1 MKDEGEKDEYGGLSF
16 RRTPF
21 KPEARALKPR
31 PTQSQ
36 PTVIPPSYFIP
47 HPLFFPRV
55 NPPLPFRYMAMEGPI
70 GVGKTSLTSLLAKR
84 FRGTKILEDVDNPF
98 LDDFY
103 KDKRGAA
110 FRTELFFLLSRYDQQ
125 RTMTQ
130 RDLFTELVLADY
142 TFPKSKIFA
151 YLTLDDSELMI
162 YNRLYDLLF
171 ESVPKPELVIY
182 LQGNLDTLLKRIKK
196 RGRNYE
202 KAISPQYLQELSE
215 AYSHYFYRY
224 DETPLLVVNTNEID
238 FVNKPEHFDQLIE
251 QIRNAKKGTQYYVPL
266 GS

>member
-1 MKDEGEKDEYGGLSF
+1 M
-16 RRTPF
+16 
-21 KPEARALKPR
+21 
-31 PTQSQ
+31 
-36 PTVIPPSYFIP
+36 
-47 HPLFFPRV
+47 
-55 NPPLPFRYMAMEGPI
+55 PPLPFRHIAIEGPI
-70 GVGKTSLTSLLAKR
+70 GVGKTSLTGLLAKR
-84 FRGTKILEDVDNPF
+84 FKGTRVLADVENPF

-125 RTMTQ
+125 RGVSQ
-130 RDLFTELVLADY
+130 RDLFMEMTIADY
-142 TFPKSKIFA
+142 TFQKSKIFA

-162 YNRLYDLLF
+162 YNRLYELLN
-171 ESVPKPELVIY
+171 ETVPRPDLVIY

-196 RGRNYE
+196 RGRAYE

-238 FVNKPEHFDQLIE
+238 FVHTPEHFDQLVE
-251 QIRNAKKGTQYYVPL
+251 QIRNAQKGTQYYVPL

>member
-1 MKDEGEKDEYGGLSF
+1 M
-16 RRTPF
+16 
-21 KPEARALKPR
+21 A
-31 PTQSQ
+31 Q
-36 PTVIPPSYFIP
+36 
-47 HPLFFPRV
+47 
-55 NPPLPFRYMAMEGPI
+55 LPWRHIAIEGPI
-70 GVGKTSLTSLLAKR
+70 GVGKTSLGTLLAKR

-125 RTMTQ
+125 RHLSQ
-130 RDLFTELVLADY
+130 RDLFTELVIADY

-162 YNRLYDLLF
+162 FDRLYRLLY
-171 ESVPKPELVIY
+171 ETVPKPDLLIY
-182 LQGNLDTLLKRIKK
+182 LQAGLDTLLRRIKK
-196 RGRNYE
+196 RGRAYE
-202 KAISPQYLQELSE
+202 KSISPQYLQELSE

-238 FVNKPEHFDQLIE
+238 FVSTPAHFDQLVE
-251 QIRNAKKGTQYYVPL
+251 QIRNAQKGTQYYVPL